1 MLERKMKPHQGNSP
15 LHILGRYALY
25 TVLII
30 AVFLPLPVVVTASGI
45 GAYGEGGF
53 IEWCPFILL
62 ATSLSIFLIGFY
74 LQPEER
80 GAFALLAVLVC
91 LALVRKNDA
100 CLDSMI
106 SIGGWKTLAALVATV
121 GFLVVFHERSSIR
134 QGTVTIISGHSFPLL
149 WCGFVAVVPFS
160 QIMGRAKLIKALLG
174 IEYLRNYKTLVHE
187 STELLG
193 YLLIVI
199 GAIEMFRETSH
210 GKYLGGLVQSV
221 SAEATHGERIGYR

>member
-134 QGTVTIISGHSFPLL
+134 QGTVHNYIRAL
-149 WCGFVAVVPFS
+149 VPPP
-160 QIMGRAKLIKALLG
+160 MVRVRGRCALL
-174 IEYLRNYKTLVHE
+174 TD
-187 STELLG
+187 
-193 YLLIVI
+193 
-199 GAIEMFRETSH
+199 
-210 GKYLGGLVQSV
+210 
-221 SAEATHGERIGYR
+221 HGESEVNQGTSRDRVSSQL